1 MVSTFFLFLLAASP
15 TVETARANWAALDR
29 GMHCD
34 AVSQSLLIPPKGQQ
48 QPFVTLSFDRSG
60 ARKGQLAVRFKR
72 PVRAGSSAML
82 TIGDQPFQL
91 IAQGPVAWSRGP
103 MQEIAILDA
112 MRTATIMKVDAR
124 DATGRRM
131 VDRYALSGAPT
142 AIDAAA
148 ACAARLAKR

>member
-1 MVSTFFLFLLAASP
+1 MIPPLFLYLLASAP

-29 GMHCD
+29 GKHCD
-34 AVSQSLLIPPKGQQ
+34 AVSQSLLSPPKGQQ

-72 PVRAGSSAML
+72 PVRAGSSVML
-82 TIGDQPFQL
+82 TVGDQPFQL
-91 IAQGPVAWSRGP
+91 VARGAVAWSRGSA
-103 MQEIAILDA
+103 QEVAILDA

-124 DATGRRM
+124 DMAGRRM
-131 VDRYALSGAPT
+131 VDRYALAGAPT